1 MKLQAQD
8 FIYVGIQFL
17 LFALYVFNVDI
28 VDFTLTSEVR
38 FACLFIAMVGIAIL
52 GIALLQLNKN
62 LSPFPTP
69 KDGSELIQNGIYSL
83 VRHPIYSGILFV
95 VFGYGLYSE
104 SIYKLIISF
113 LLLLLFFVKSDFEEK
128 KLSEKFTEY
137 SSYRKVSGRFFPKIK
152 F

>member
-1 MKLQAQD
+1 MKLQIQD
-8 FIYVGIQFL
+8 FVYVGIQFL
-17 LFALYVFNVDI
+17 LFAFYVFNVDI
-28 VDFTLTSEVR
+28 LAFKLTNEVR
-38 FACLFIAMVGIAIL
+38 FGSLFIAVAGIVVL
-52 GIALLQLNKN
+52 GVALLQLNKN

-69 KDGSELIQNGIYSL
+69 KDGSELVQNGIYGL

-95 VFGYGLYSE
+95 VFGYALYSE
-104 SIYKLIISF
+104 STYKLIISF

-128 KLSEKFTEY
+128 KLAEKFAEY